1 MSIVILTL
9 LKIVSTAIIHLLH
22 QKNKRSLDISQN
34 LVYYYYEL
42 EYSFNL
48 NILQVRGVAMS
59 LILWIVL
66 PLAGLTLGWII
77 RWLYA
82 RFQLTATEQFAERI
96 KHDAVKEAEAKKKE
110 IFLEAKEQV
119 IRERNQQERETR
131 ERRAE
136 LQRYERR
143 VVQKEETID
152 KKIAQIERTE
162 QLFVE
167 KEKVF
172 LTREEALSKEEQ
184 RYRAELERISGL
196 SSEEAKSL
204 IIKDLENEAKH
215 DAQSIVNKIEQE
227 ANLAAEKRARDI
239 LVTTIQRLA
248 TEVTGDVTVTTV
260 TLPNDEM
267 KGRII
272 GREGRNIRTLETL
285 TGADI
290 IIDDTPEAVVISCFD
305 PVRRE
310 IAKIALERL
319 ILDGRIHPARIEE
332 VVIKV
337 SKDISQKI
345 FEEGEK
351 VLFDMGIHNIKQ
363 DAVRALG
370 RLYFRTSYGQ
380 NVLQHSR
387 EVAVIAGMLAA
398 EVGCN
403 RDIARRAAL
412 LHDIG
417 KGVESDSDL
426 NHAENGMDIARK
438 MGEDPRVINAIGSH
452 HNDIEPNCV
461 EAVIV
466 QVADAISAARPGAR
480 KETLDNY
487 MKRLENLENIASGF
501 NGVDKSFAIQ
511 AGRELRILV
520 NNESVND
527 EQTREMAKEIA
538 KKIENDLRYPGRIK
552 VTMIRETR
560 ITEYAR

>member
-1 MSIVILTL
+1 
-9 LKIVSTAIIHLLH
+9 
-22 QKNKRSLDISQN
+22 
-34 LVYYYYEL
+34 
-42 EYSFNL
+42 
-48 NILQVRGVAMS
+48 MS
-59 LILWIVL
+59 LQLIIGCL
-66 PLAGLTLGWII
+66 LALLTGLTLGWFI

-82 RFQLTATEQFAERI
+82 RVQLTSSEQFAERI
-96 KHDAVKEAEAKKKE
+96 KHDAIKEAEAKKKE
-110 IFLEAKEQV
+110 ILLEAKEQV

-143 VVQKEETID
+143 VVQKEEAID
-152 KKIAQIERTE
+152 KKTAQIERTE
-162 QLFVE
+162 QMFVE
-167 KEKVF
+167 KEKSF
-172 LTREEALSKEEQ
+172 QQRETALSKEEQ
-184 RYRAELERISGL
+184 RYREELERISGL
-196 SSEEAKSL
+196 SSEEAKAL

-215 DAQSIVNKIEQE
+215 DAQSLINKIEQE
-227 ANLAAEKRARDI
+227 ANLAAEKKARDV

-260 TLPNDEM
+260 NLPNDEM

-332 VVIKV
+332 IVIKV

-363 DAVRALG
+363 EAVRALG

-380 NVLQHSR
+380 NVLHHSK

-403 RDIARRAAL
+403 RDIAKRAAL

-417 KGVESDSDL
+417 KGTESDSDQ
-426 NHAENGMDIARK
+426 NHAEIGMDMARK
-438 MGEDPRVINAIGSH
+438 MGEDPRIVNAIGSH
-452 HNDIEPNCV
+452 HNDIEPTCT
-461 EAVIV
+461 EAIIV
-466 QVADAISAARPGAR
+466 QIADAISAARPGAR

-487 MKRLENLENIASGF
+487 MKRLENLENIAAGF
-501 NGVDKSFAIQ
+501 TGVDKSFAIQ

-520 NNESVND
+520 NNEAIND
-527 EQTREMAKEIA
+527 EQTRELAKEVA